1 MELDATSIFV
11 SVLVSSVGLGLLVY
25 GRRQS
30 RGPQF
35 LAGFLLIAIPYFL
48 PGVVWVLAVAAA
60 ILLALWAA
68 VRIGL

>member
-1 MELDATSIFV
+1 MGFDATSIFI

-48 PGVVWVLAVAAA
+48 PGVIWILAVAGA
-60 ILLALWAA
+60 IVLALWGAI
-68 VRIGL
+68 RMGL

>member
-1 MELDATSIFV
+1 MELDATSILV